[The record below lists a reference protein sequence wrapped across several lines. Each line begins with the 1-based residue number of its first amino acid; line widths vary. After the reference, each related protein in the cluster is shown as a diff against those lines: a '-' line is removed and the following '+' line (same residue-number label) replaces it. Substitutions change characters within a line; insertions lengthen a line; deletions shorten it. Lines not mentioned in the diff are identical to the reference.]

1 MLIRNGVEVLPEM
14 YILAR
19 WRRDVMRSYSKVKVS
34 YDGQHLTI
42 QQEMYDKMCNAFSEV
57 ADIAADDESSYKS
70 VLDWINK
77 ALKDLPKQIRC
88 ASVETTISP
97 TTGIGE
103 GSCSSNNI
111 EHVINDPVATRR
123 KGRLPSLRKE
133 SIIRKK
139 STQKKKTAERNTDLE
154 EDASLSSQ
162 VPNQFSTQQS
172 NVGVTSQE
180 QSAVNTNFNQYR
192 TSGYYNVPIYPTQG
206 GVHNIY
212 QPFPYNWQ
220 QQPLPPYALQ
230 PHYPS
235 HSMTYE
241 GSESGSFQ
249 HLLHQQHN
257 EDNNGCD

>member
-1 MLIRNGVEVLPEM
+1 
-14 YILAR
+14 
-19 WRRDVMRSYSKVKVS
+19 
-34 YDGQHLTI
+34 
-42 QQEMYDKMCNAFSEV
+42 MCNAFSEV

-111 EHVINDPVATRR
+111 EHVINDSVATRC
-123 KGRLPSLRKE
+123 KGRPPCLRKQ

-139 STQKKKTAERNTDLE
+139 STQKKKNCRKNKDLE
-154 EDASLSSQ
+154 EDASLSYQ
-162 VPNQFSTQQS
+162 VPNEFSTQQS
-172 NVGVTSQE
+172 NVGMVL
-180 QSAVNTNFNQYR
+180 NFY
-192 TSGYYNVPIYPTQG
+192 VL
-206 GVHNIY
+206 
-212 QPFPYNWQ
+212 

-241 GSESGSFQ
+241 GSGSGSFQ